1 MFEVGFDVV
10 AELARAFVQVHDV
23 LVQFVDVR
31 FHVRVVQDFAH
42 IVEVEFAF
50 DVGAHVAEG
59 AADFAHGDDGGAH
72 HFGQA
77 LRPDDDDA
85 DDAEDD
91 EFGEADVKHGAALLG
106 FFFFAPRFAF
116 DDARVGFRGF
126 LVFEF
131 VGGFFFVFHRVFEAF
146 DGLAEVGTDVTEFFG
161 AKDGND
167 DDEDDED
174 DGRRGTWVIVLAAVL
189 LLLIVAGAVLISLTG
204 IGSSKTAEP
213 KPAKSTSASASA
225 SEGGES
231 PSPTPSPETTSNAP
245 AKIATVARLVP
256 NNPTFMSETDANLPK
271 LADNNPATVWMSYGF
286 GSGKLAVPFALSA
299 KLQTPTV
306 VSKVTMQQNTG
317 TGGAYTV
324 YVNNQNSLNGATEV
338 GKGTFN
344 GKDAVVELDTSK
356 QSADKGGYVIIQF
369 TEAPK
374 LSQPISIYPYGLR
387 LAELKAE

>member
-1 MFEVGFDVV
+1 MSQQIPVGTVLGGRYEITAQIIVTAETDMILDGMDQILSRKVSVVV
-10 AELARAFVQVHDV
+10 ASPARSNLLENNSRVLNESNPYSFQMLDMGITPEGSKYLITSYTAPSVLLDALLTEQRSLSDV
-23 LVQFVDVR
+23 Y
-31 FHVRVVQDFAH
+31 
-42 IVEVEFAF
+42 
-50 DVGAHVAEG
+50 
-59 AADFAHGDDGGAH
+59 
-72 HFGQA
+72 
-77 LRPDDDDA
+77 
-85 DDAEDD
+85 DD
-91 EFGEADVKHGAALLG
+91 EAAL
-106 FFFFAPRFAF
+106 
-116 DDARVGFRGF
+116 
-126 LVFEF
+126 
-131 VGGFFFVFHRVFEAF
+131 
-146 DGLAEVGTDVTEFFG
+146 GTEIFG
-161 AKDGND
+161 ATVPTQPAAMEVIGAIKSWDGNPIQPEMGGGMYPGGDLYD

-271 LADNNPATVWMSYGF
+271 LSDNNPATVWMSYGF